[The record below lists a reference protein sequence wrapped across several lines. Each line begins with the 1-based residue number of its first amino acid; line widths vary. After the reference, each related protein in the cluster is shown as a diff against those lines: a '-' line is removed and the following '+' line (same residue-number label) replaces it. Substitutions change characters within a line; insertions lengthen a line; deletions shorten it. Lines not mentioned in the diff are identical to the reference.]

1 MRFRSFVGAAI
12 VAAGIAS
19 AQAQGT
25 APSATTD
32 WATLGRF
39 LSLVQVFMQAA
50 AAGCPPGG
58 PTQGCD
64 PNAAQ
69 KAFDDVVNGRN
80 PEANALL
87 LDIFA
92 GVPQPEREK
101 LLSIGRSMAA
111 LSRKDIAAQAQSTS
125 DARAIQARKDLA
137 GMGLVYHDRN
147 EFLDAV
153 RRNDVLAV
161 KLFLAGRGVDA
172 TAADP
177 WGNSALEL
185 ARRSGNAEMIALL
198 SAATAK

>member
-1 MRFRSFVGAAI
+1 MRFRKFVGAAI
-12 VAAGIAS
+12 AAAGIAS
-19 AQAQGT
+19 AHAQGAASPT
-25 APSATTD
+25 TTD

-50 AAGCPPGG
+50 AAGCPQGG
-58 PTQGCD
+58 PTRGCD

-69 KAFDDVVNGRN
+69 KAFDDVVNGQN
-80 PEANALL
+80 PEANALML
-87 LDIFA
+87 EMFA
-92 GVPQPEREK
+92 GLPQPEREK

-111 LSRKDIAAQAQSTS
+111 LSRKDIAAQAQSTG

-161 KLFLAGRGVDA
+161 RLFLAGRGVDA
-172 TAADP
+172 NAADA

-185 ARRSGNAEMIALL
+185 AKRSGNAELIALL
-198 SAATAK
+198 SAATGK